1 MVHGEDRGARDL
13 HDLFNKHIFQAIQ
26 QAEQVINSL
35 PRRMNIRP
43 RSRSV
48 SSQTDSD
55 TTLCSRGIVPDE
67 YSYNSPKRCSSPWNS
82 PVVCRDK
89 SHKRKTRRSH
99 DFSSNCPSDCRIDK
113 EPLRNVV
120 QMAKS
125 LDDELVTR
133 DHVVRCDDKTY
144 LMRELFPRNENDR
157 LTPGEI
163 QRLIRNKNKIGDEK
177 CPCPYKFKPKTDT
190 ASEYS
195 DSSYAQRS
203 RRVVAELSRR
213 IRGKRDKEQQK
224 SKSEDSDS
232 EYTTLSG
239 DVSVTQLDGDVT
251 EVKLPSIKVPDT
263 FDGNL
268 RFSVNVKLNEKN
280 RKPIN
285 ILNEFEMVNRQI
297 RRIFVDGEEFVRN
310 DSSLPHKANPSIRS
324 PHMSA
329 EKGPEWYNERD
340 LDLISMLAACRVGNC
355 NEVKNY
361 IEQGVDVDEAD
372 DDGITALQIAAAEG
386 HYAMAE
392 MLIRELGADIH
403 LANVTGFTPFLHAC
417 REGHLNVAKYL
428 IQNGARSGDKTR
440 FNVSALALASA
451 GGHVEVVNFLISLKP
466 TCVKDD
472 ESRKDEAERSLQ
484 TSARPIPKIEE
495 DLTPTALIAAA
506 AHSQVATAEVLEAR
520 GANVNH
526 VLPGEI
532 GLTALHVAAICGTV
546 QIVQFLLTK
555 RAIPSQL
562 GGNSF
567 EKWLKFVKDYNAVQ
581 ILRQLLQGKSLRD
594 KMNDK
599 SITEILDENELPLLI
614 KYRMNLL
621 LNDKVEDITA
631 LMYAVASGNQNA
643 VVECCKPVP
652 DVLLPEKAVSEDFKI
667 RYFHKEINAQEPSYG
682 LTALMMTVVARD
694 FEMFRTILDAGADP
708 HIRTKAPNEKRRL
721 SALTLAQKLG
731 FTEVIIYYF
740 NKNFGNHSNSS
751 ARSSRD
757 QFIRSTKDSFKNT
770 KEGLRAIFNKI
781 SQFEEEPAAKE
792 RGPSRADFELLKHS
806 AGVDW
811 SKPLPFLDTQQLY
824 YSHTPCTRPIEP
836 IGHDGNVQL
845 CVNLVKNIT
854 ENYPLI
860 QPLLLGVPFDAD
872 YSAFENYSNSGQ
884 NTAEPHSVDLTAEQ
898 MVQKFSQ
905 YNAFNLSTASDRMFH
920 HRRIEQRRNSD
931 IRTFSASDNPY
942 GVIGNT
948 LSTDRISYDSEPRS
962 VARRSPVLQIPPP
975 KSVHRLQNPQSAPTM
990 RKQLQIQARHSAN
1003 GIISNQL
1010 RLRQRPPQIS
1020 LSRNGFSARP
1030 SMDVIRKELQNH
1042 GINYVDRFTDQEI
1055 DAKTFMELSRRELSS
1070 IADNEADADNIH
1082 NVILSLRARYNLQPN
1097 TP

>member
-297 RRIFVDGEEFVRN
+297 RRIFVDGEEFVR
-310 DSSLPHKANPSIRS
+310 K
-324 PHMSA
+324 
-329 EKGPEWYNERD
+329 
-340 LDLISMLAACRVGNC
+340 
-355 NEVKNY
+355 
-361 IEQGVDVDEAD
+361 
-372 DDGITALQIAAAEG
+372 
-386 HYAMAE
+386 
-392 MLIRELGADIH
+392 
-403 LANVTGFTPFLHAC
+403 
-417 REGHLNVAKYL
+417 
-428 IQNGARSGDKTR
+428 R